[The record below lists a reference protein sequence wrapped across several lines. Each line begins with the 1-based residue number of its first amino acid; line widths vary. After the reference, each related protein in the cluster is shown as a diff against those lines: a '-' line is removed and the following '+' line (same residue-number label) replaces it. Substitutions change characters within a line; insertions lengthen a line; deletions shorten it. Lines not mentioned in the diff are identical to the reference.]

1 MSLAFS
7 FATYGF
13 LKKKAQLGAVEAL
26 GAETLLLTPIAL
38 TYLGVLEANGT
49 LSFGHEGLPNAL
61 LLAGTG
67 VITAIPLLLFGGAAT
82 RLRLTSIGLLQ
93 YLAPTLQFIFG
104 LLLFHET
111 MTTARWIGFVLV
123 WIALVIFTVDVLG
136 GRRRVL
142 GRAAENVAA

>member
-1 MSLAFS
+1 M
-7 FATYGF
+7 
-13 LKKKAQLGAVEAL
+13 
-26 GAETLLLTPIAL
+26 
-38 TYLGVLEANGT
+38 
-49 LSFGHEGLPNAL
+49 

-67 VITAIPLLLFGGAAT
+67 IITAIPLLLFGGAAT

-104 LLLFHET
+104 LLLFHEE

-123 WIALVIFTVDVLG
+123 WIALVIFTVDVFG